1 MSDSIST
8 KIDFLKQLGSDKF
21 KHRNQSLLEHLI
33 GVRDI
38 LKKWEAPEYVQD
50 GGLFHSVYGT
60 TYFKP
65 QMTTD
70 RDAVRYLIGEK
81 AEELAY
87 WFCFLDPPRSRSND
101 IIRKWTKRTDRALSI
116 SILENEQL
124 KKDLLLID
132 KANAEDQAN
141 ASMDRLD
148 FYKDV

>member
-1 MSDSIST
+1 MSDSISI
-8 KIDFLKQLGSDKF
+8 KIDFLKQLGSDEV
-21 KHRNQSLLEHLI
+21 KHKNQSLLEHLI

-38 LKKWEAPEYVQD
+38 LKKWGAPEYVQD

-70 RDAVRYLIGEK
+70 RDDVRCLIGEK

-87 WFCFLDPPRSRSND
+87 WFCFLDSPRTQR
-101 IIRKWTKRTDRALSI
+101 I
-116 SILENEQL
+116 SILENKQL

-132 KANAEDQAN
+132 KANAEDMAKTN
-141 ASMDRLD
+141 MMSWEESYGL
-148 FYKDV
+148 

>member
-1 MSDSIST
+1 VSDSIST

-38 LKKWEAPEYVQD
+38 LEKWGAPEYVQD

-70 RDAVRYLIGEK
+70 REAVRYLIGEK

-87 WFCFLDPPRSRSND
+87 WFCFLDSPRTQR
-101 IIRKWTKRTDRALSI
+101 IL
-116 SILENEQL
+116 ILENEQL

-132 KANAEDQAN
+132 KANDEDMAN
-141 ASMDRLD
+141 VSMMSWEESYGL
-148 FYKDV
+148 

>member
-1 MSDSIST
+1 VSDSIST

-33 GVRDI
+33 GVRDL
-38 LKKWEAPEYVQD
+38 LKKWGAPEYVQD

-70 RDAVRYLIGEK
+70 RDAVRDLIGEK

-87 WFCFLDPPRSRSND
+87 WFCFLDSPRSQR
-101 IIRKWTKRTDRALSI
+101 IA
-116 SILENEQL
+116 ILENEQL

-132 KANAEDQAN
+132 KANEEDQAN

>member
-1 MSDSIST
+1 MNDSISI

-38 LKKWEAPEYVQD
+38 LKKWGVPEYVQD

-65 QMTTD
+65 QMTID
-70 RDAVRYLIGEK
+70 RDAVRYLIGKK

-87 WFCFLDPPRSRSND
+87 WFCFFDSPRTQR
-101 IIRKWTKRTDRALSI
+101 IL
-116 SILENEQL
+116 ILENEQL

-132 KANAEDQAN
+132 KANEEDMAN
-141 ASMDRLD
+141 ASMMSWEESYGL
-148 FYKDV
+148 

>member
-38 LKKWEAPEYVQD
+38 LEKWGAPEYVQD

-87 WFCFLDPPRSRSND
+87 WFCFLDPPRTQR
-101 IIRKWTKRTDRALSI
+101 IY
-116 SILENEQL
+116 ILENEQL

-141 ASMDRLD
+141 TSMDRLD

>member
-38 LKKWEAPEYVQD
+38 LKKWGVPEYVQD

-87 WFCFLDPPRSRSND
+87 WFCFLDSPRSQR
-101 IIRKWTKRTDRALSI
+101 I

-132 KANAEDQAN
+132 KANEEDMAN
-141 ASMDRLD
+141 ASMMSWEESYGL
-148 FYKDV
+148 

>member
-1 MSDSIST
+1 MLNDSISI
-8 KIDFLKQLGSDKF
+8 KIDFLKQLGSDKV
-21 KHRNQSLLEHLI
+21 KHKNQSLLEHLI

-38 LKKWEAPEYVQD
+38 LKKWGVPEYIQD

-65 QMTTD
+65 QLTMD

-87 WFCFLDPPRSRSND
+87 WFCFLDSPRAQR
-101 IIRKWTKRTDRALSI
+101 I

-124 KKDLLLID
+124 KKDLLLIN
-132 KANAEDQAN
+132 KANDEDIAN
-141 ASMDRLD
+141 TEMMSWEESYGL
-148 FYKDV
+148 

>member
-38 LKKWEAPEYVQD
+38 LKKWGTPEYVQD

-87 WFCFLDPPRSRSND
+87 WFCFLDPPRSQR
-101 IIRKWTKRTDRALSI
+101 I

-132 KANAEDQAN
+132 KANAEDMAN
-141 ASMDRLD
+141 ASMMSWEESYGL
-148 FYKDV
+148 

>member
-70 RDAVRYLIGEK
+70 RDTVRYLIGEK

-87 WFCFLDPPRSRSND
+87 WFCFLDSPRSQR
-101 IIRKWTKRTDRALSI
+101 I

-141 ASMDRLD
+141 TSMDRLD

>member
-1 MSDSIST
+1 MLNDSISI
-8 KIDFLKQLGSDKF
+8 KIDFLKQLGSDKV
-21 KHRNQSLLEHLI
+21 KHKNQSLLEHLI

-38 LKKWEAPEYVQD
+38 LKKWGVPEYIQD

-65 QMTTD
+65 QLTMD
-70 RDAVRYLIGEK
+70 RNDVRYLIGEK

-87 WFCFLDPPRSRSND
+87 WFCFLDSPRAQR
-101 IIRKWTKRTDRALSI
+101 I

-132 KANAEDQAN
+132 KANAEDMAKTN
-141 ASMDRLD
+141 MMSWEESYGL
-148 FYKDV
+148 

>member
-38 LKKWEAPEYVQD
+38 LEKWGAPEYVQD

-70 RDAVRYLIGEK
+70 RDAVRNLIGEK

-87 WFCFLDPPRSRSND
+87 WFCFLDSPRTQR
-101 IIRKWTKRTDRALSI
+101 IL
-116 SILENEQL
+116 ILENEQL

-132 KANAEDQAN
+132 KANEEDQAN

>member
-87 WFCFLDPPRSRSND
+87 WFCFLDPPRSQR
-101 IIRKWTKRTDRALSI
+101 I

-132 KANAEDQAN
+132 KANDEDMAKTN
-141 ASMDRLD
+141 MMSWEESYGL
-148 FYKDV
+148 

>member
-1 MSDSIST
+1 MLNDSISI
-8 KIDFLKQLGSDKF
+8 KIDFLKQLGSDKV
-21 KHRNQSLLEHLI
+21 KHKNQSLLEHLI

-38 LKKWEAPEYVQD
+38 LNKWGASEYIQD

-65 QMTTD
+65 QLTID

-87 WFCFLDPPRSRSND
+87 WFCFLDSPRAQR
-101 IIRKWTKRTDRALSI
+101 I

-132 KANAEDQAN
+132 KANDEDMAN
-141 ASMDRLD
+141 ASTMSWEESYGL
-148 FYKDV
+148 

>member
-8 KIDFLKQLGSDKF
+8 KIDFLKQLGSDKI

-38 LKKWEAPEYVQD
+38 LKKWGAPEYVQD

-87 WFCFLDPPRSRSND
+87 WFCFLDSPRSQR
-101 IIRKWTKRTDRALSI
+101 I

-141 ASMDRLD
+141 SSMDRLD

>member
-1 MSDSIST
+1 VSDSIST

-38 LKKWEAPEYVQD
+38 LKKWGAPEYVQD

-60 TYFKP
+60 TFFHL

-70 RDAVRYLIGEK
+70 RDAVRDLIGEK

-87 WFCFLDPPRSRSND
+87 WFCFLDPPR
-101 IIRKWTKRTDRALSI
+101 ALRI

>member
-1 MSDSIST
+1 MNDSISI
-8 KIDFLKQLGSDKF
+8 KIDFLKQLGSDKV
-21 KHRNQSLLEHLI
+21 KHKNQSLLEHLI

-38 LKKWEAPEYVQD
+38 LKKWGVPEYIQD

-65 QMTTD
+65 QLTMD

-87 WFCFLDPPRSRSND
+87 WFCFLDSPRAQR
-101 IIRKWTKRTDRALSI
+101 I

-124 KKDLLLID
+124 KKDLLLIN
-132 KANAEDQAN
+132 KANDEDIAN
-141 ASMDRLD
+141 TEMMSWEESYGL
-148 FYKDV
+148 

>member
-8 KIDFLKQLGSDKF
+8 KIDFLKQLGSDKI

-38 LKKWEAPEYVQD
+38 LEKWGAPEYVQD

-70 RDAVRYLIGEK
+70 REAVRYLIGEK

-87 WFCFLDPPRSRSND
+87 WFCFLDSPRTQR
-101 IIRKWTKRTDRALSI
+101 IL
-116 SILENEQL
+116 ILENEQL

-132 KANAEDQAN
+132 KANDEDMAN
-141 ASMDRLD
+141 VSMMSWEESYGL
-148 FYKDV
+148 

>member
-38 LKKWEAPEYVQD
+38 LKKWGVPEYVQD

-87 WFCFLDPPRSRSND
+87 WFCFLDPPRSQR
-101 IIRKWTKRTDRALSI
+101 I

-132 KANAEDQAN
+132 KANEEDIAN
-141 ASMDRLD
+141 ASMMSWEESYGL
-148 FYKDV
+148 

>member
-38 LKKWEAPEYVQD
+38 LKKWGAPEYVQD

-87 WFCFLDPPRSRSND
+87 WFCFLDSPRTQR
-101 IIRKWTKRTDRALSI
+101 IL
-116 SILENEQL
+116 ILENEQL

-132 KANAEDQAN
+132 KANEEDMAN
-141 ASMDRLD
+141 ASMMSWEESYGL
-148 FYKDV
+148 

>member
-38 LKKWEAPEYVQD
+38 LKKWGAPEYVQD

-87 WFCFLDPPRSRSND
+87 WFCFLDPPRSQR
-101 IIRKWTKRTDRALSI
+101 I

-132 KANAEDQAN
+132 KANAEDMAN
-141 ASMDRLD
+141 ASMMSWEESYGL
-148 FYKDV
+148 

>member
-1 MSDSIST
+1 MNDSISI
-8 KIDFLKQLGSDKF
+8 KIDFLKQLGSDKV
-21 KHRNQSLLEHLI
+21 KHGNQLLLEHLI

-38 LKKWEAPEYVQD
+38 LKKGGAPEYVQD

-87 WFCFLDPPRSRSND
+87 WFCFLDPPRSQR
-101 IIRKWTKRTDRALSI
+101 I

-132 KANAEDQAN
+132 KANDEDMAN
-141 ASMDRLD
+141 TSMMSWEESYGL
-148 FYKDV
+148 

>member
-8 KIDFLKQLGSDKF
+8 KIDFLKQLGSDKV

-38 LKKWEAPEYVQD
+38 LKKWGAPEYVQD
-50 GGLFHSVYGT
+50 GGLFHSIYGT
-60 TYFKP
+60 TFFHL
-65 QMTTD
+65 QTTTD
-70 RDAVRYLIGEK
+70 RDAVRDLIGEK

-87 WFCFLDPPRSRSND
+87 WFCFLDPPRSQR
-101 IIRKWTKRTDRALSI
+101 I

-132 KANAEDQAN
+132 KANAEDMAKTN
-141 ASMDRLD
+141 MMSWEESYGL
-148 FYKDV
+148 

>member
-87 WFCFLDPPRSRSND
+87 WFCFLDSPRSQR
-101 IIRKWTKRTDRALSI
+101 I

-132 KANAEDQAN
+132 KANNEDMAN
-141 ASMDRLD
+141 TSMMSWEES
-148 FYKDV
+148 YGI

>member
-33 GVRDI
+33 GVRDL
-38 LKKWEAPEYVQD
+38 LKKWGAPEYVQD

-70 RDAVRYLIGEK
+70 RDAVRDLIGEK

-87 WFCFLDPPRSRSND
+87 WFCFLDSPRSQR
-101 IIRKWTKRTDRALSI
+101 IA
-116 SILENEQL
+116 ILENEQL

-132 KANAEDQAN
+132 KANEEDQAN

>member
-38 LKKWEAPEYVQD
+38 LKKWGASEYVQD

-87 WFCFLDPPRSRSND
+87 WFCFLDSPRSQR
-101 IIRKWTKRTDRALSI
+101 I

-132 KANAEDQAN
+132 KANAEDMAN
-141 ASMDRLD
+141 ASMMSWEESYGL
-148 FYKDV
+148 

>member
-21 KHRNQSLLEHLI
+21 KHKNQSLLEHLI

-38 LKKWEAPEYVQD
+38 LNKWGAPEYVQD

-87 WFCFLDPPRSRSND
+87 WFCFLDSPRSQR
-101 IIRKWTKRTDRALSI
+101 I

-132 KANAEDQAN
+132 KANDEDMAN
-141 ASMDRLD
+141 ASMMSWEESYGL
-148 FYKDV
+148 

>member
-38 LKKWEAPEYVQD
+38 LKKWGAQEYVQD

-60 TYFKP
+60 IYFKP
-65 QMTTD
+65 QLTTD
-70 RDAVRYLIGEK
+70 RDAVRDLIGEK

-87 WFCFLDPPRSRSND
+87 WFCFLDEPRTQR
-101 IIRKWTKRTDRALSI
+101 IY
-116 SILENEQL
+116 ILENEQL

-132 KANAEDQAN
+132 KANAEDQAK

>member
-1 MSDSIST
+1 MNDSISI
-8 KIDFLKQLGSDKF
+8 KIDFLKQLGSDKV
-21 KHRNQSLLEHLI
+21 KHKNQSLLEHLI

-38 LKKWEAPEYVQD
+38 LNKWGAPEYIQD

-65 QMTTD
+65 QLTMD

-87 WFCFLDPPRSRSND
+87 WFCFLDSPRAQR
-101 IIRKWTKRTDRALSI
+101 I

-124 KKDLLLID
+124 KKDLLLIN
-132 KANAEDQAN
+132 KANDEDMAN
-141 ASMDRLD
+141 TSTMSWEESYDL
-148 FYKDV
+148 

>member
-21 KHRNQSLLEHLI
+21 KHRDQSLLEHLI

-38 LKKWEAPEYVQD
+38 LKKWGAPEYVQD

-87 WFCFLDPPRSRSND
+87 WFCFLDSPRTQR
-101 IIRKWTKRTDRALSI
+101 IL
-116 SILENEQL
+116 ILENEQL

>member
-1 MSDSIST
+1 MSDSISI

-38 LKKWEAPEYVQD
+38 LEKWGAPEYVQD

-87 WFCFLDPPRSRSND
+87 WFCFLDSPRTQR
-101 IIRKWTKRTDRALSI
+101 I

-132 KANAEDQAN
+132 KANDEDMAN
-141 ASMDRLD
+141 ASMMSWEESYGL
-148 FYKDV
+148 

>member
-65 QMTTD
+65 QMTID
-70 RDAVRYLIGEK
+70 RDAVRYLIGKK

-87 WFCFLDPPRSRSND
+87 WFCFLDPPRSQR
-101 IIRKWTKRTDRALSI
+101 I

>member
-1 MSDSIST
+1 MLNDSISI
-8 KIDFLKQLGSDKF
+8 KIDFLKQTGAGKV
-21 KHRNQSLLEHLI
+21 KHKNQSLLEHLI

-38 LKKWEAPEYVQD
+38 LNKWGAPEYIQD

-65 QMTTD
+65 QLTMD

-87 WFCFLDPPRSRSND
+87 WFCFLDSPRAQR
-101 IIRKWTKRTDRALSI
+101 I

-124 KKDLLLID
+124 KKDLLLIN
-132 KANAEDQAN
+132 KANDEDIAN
-141 ASMDRLD
+141 TEMMSWEESYGL
-148 FYKDV
+148 

>member
-1 MSDSIST
+1 MLNDSISI
-8 KIDFLKQLGSDKF
+8 KIDFLKQLGSDKV
-21 KHRNQSLLEHLI
+21 KHKNQSLLEHLI

-38 LKKWEAPEYVQD
+38 LNKWGAPEYIQD

-65 QMTTD
+65 QLTMD

-87 WFCFLDPPRSRSND
+87 WFCFLDSPRTQR
-101 IIRKWTKRTDRALSI
+101 I

-124 KKDLLLID
+124 KKDLLLIN
-132 KANAEDQAN
+132 KANDEDIAN
-141 ASMDRLD
+141 TEMMSWEESYGL
-148 FYKDV
+148 

>member
-38 LKKWEAPEYVQD
+38 LEKWGAPEYVQD

-87 WFCFLDPPRSRSND
+87 WFCFLDEPRTQR
-101 IIRKWTKRTDRALSI
+101 IY
-116 SILENEQL
+116 ILENEQL

-141 ASMDRLD
+141 VSMDRLD

>member
-1 MSDSIST
+1 MNDSISI
-8 KIDFLKQLGSDKF
+8 KIDFLKQLGSDKI

-38 LKKWEAPEYVQD
+38 LKKWGVPEYVQD

-70 RDAVRYLIGEK
+70 RDAVRYLIGKK

-87 WFCFLDPPRSRSND
+87 WFCFLDSPRSQR
-101 IIRKWTKRTDRALSI
+101 I

-132 KANAEDQAN
+132 KANGEDMAN
-141 ASMDRLD
+141 ASMMSWEESYGL
-148 FYKDV
+148 